1 MDFKDIWNFIV
12 NKHESDK
19 NKDER
24 VVQESW
30 ETYFSEFFGYKKLF
44 GEIDAQRRVH
54 IGSREREI
62 PDIILRSDNL
72 DLCDIELKRYC
83 SDF

>member
-1 MDFKDIWNFIV
+1 MVIYNYTNTLKEKIMDFKDIWNFIV

-30 ETYFSEFFGYKKLF
+30 ETYFSEFFGYKKL
-44 GEIDAQRRVH
+44 
-54 IGSREREI
+54 
-62 PDIILRSDNL
+62 
-72 DLCDIELKRYC
+72 
-83 SDF
+83 